1 MKYFFRSALAV
12 LAITFAAA
20 AVNAGDKH
28 ESKDN
33 LPSSPTSPAT
43 ATLASTANE
52 AVKPVVLLKPEAAFD
67 DALSAPQK
75 NVVSETDKE
84 LAKNSSGSKKAFNKM
99 QPLAKQKSSE
109 IQKKPSHH
117 RKRYNKKRT
126 RYKKK
131 TVSSAPVAAESNEQQ

>member
-28 ESKDN
+28 ESKED
-33 LPSSPTSPAT
+33 LVSSPTVPAT
-43 ATLASTANE
+43 TVLASTTNE

-67 DALSAPQK
+67 DAVSAPQK

-84 LAKNSSGSKKAFNKM
+84 LAKKPFNKK

-117 RKRYNKKRT
+117 RKRYNKKRS
-126 RYKKK
+126 RYKNK
-131 TVSSAPVAAESNEQQ
+131 TVSNAPAAVESSEQQ